1 MQNISYLFEGV
12 EDPRTSNAT
21 RHDLNDML
29 IIGLMTI
36 ICGGEGCTDMA
47 VFGREKE
54 DFLRQFL
61 KLDHGIPSHDAF
73 SDLFRIIDPKGLQIA
88 LLRLVGGWQEYFG
101 DDVIAI
107 DGKALRRSFAEASKR
122 SPLHLVQAFATQ
134 TGVVLGQ
141 VRVADKSNEITA
153 LPALLELL
161 SIAGRTVTLDAMHTQ
176 RSTAETILAQN
187 GHYVL
192 ALKGNQGTLNE
203 DVRLYMEDP
212 PLGAD
217 ITVSDDVVEK
227 GHGRIETRRARVS
240 TDIEWVQE
248 RHDWPGLKAFGAV
261 EAERYIKG
269 KTTSETRY
277 FLMSE
282 TLSPEQLLTKVRLH
296 WGIENSL
303 HWVLDV
309 TMNEDQQ
316 RTRAGHGAEN
326 MALMRRMAIN
336 MVRVVPEKKKT
347 SMRSKLKRAGWNNN
361 YLLEILIGAKVQ
373 LNEDEKVQKR

>member
-1 MQNISYLFEGV
+1 MGTFVGIIKLSAYL
-12 EDPRTSNAT
+12 PLCRY
-21 RHDLNDML
+21 RHN
-29 IIGLMTI
+29 
-36 ICGGEGCTDMA
+36 
-47 VFGREKE
+47 
-54 DFLRQFL
+54 
-61 KLDHGIPSHDAF
+61 
-73 SDLFRIIDPKGLQIA
+73 
-88 LLRLVGGWQEYFG
+88 
-101 DDVIAI
+101 
-107 DGKALRRSFAEASKR
+107 GKALRRSFAEASNR
-122 SPLHLVQAFATQ
+122 SPLHLVQAFATA

-161 SIAGRTVTLDAMHTQ
+161 SIAGKTVTLDAMHTQ
-176 RSTAETILAQN
+176 RSTADTILAQN

-203 DVRLYMEDP
+203 DIRLYLEDP
-212 PLGAD
+212 PAGAEM
-217 ITVSDDVVEK
+217 TVSDDVVEK

-248 RHDWPGLKAFGAV
+248 RHDWPGLAAFGAV

-277 FLMSE
+277 FLLSE
-282 TLSPEQLLTKVRLH
+282 ILSPEQLLTKVRSH

-316 RTRAGHGAEN
+316 RTRVGHGAEN

-347 SMRSKLKRAGWNNN
+347 SMRSKLKRAGWNNS
-361 YLLEILIGAKVQ
+361 YLLEIIIGAKVQ